1 MSTSTKPTKHIQK
14 SKPKPK
20 PKQKPAQTIDQPD
33 QELSSSIPRS
43 LVLKRGRV
51 GIYLKKLIKEMRIL
65 LYPFCAINLKEKNSN
80 KMKDFLSLVD
90 IYGFS
95 HMFAFT
101 NTEKNS
107 YLKLA
112 KLPSG
117 PTITFK
123 INKYCLA
130 GDIFRE
136 NENDGKALIKLFNHT
151 PICIL
156 NGFNNL
162 HSKDKQPYDIVSTM
176 LQSVF
181 PPIDLNQLK
190 SEQAKKSIFFSV
202 DYNKKGEPEVEMRHF
217 YIEQEKASTKKTISN
232 ILNLKKQDLSGFT
245 NIADYILKQSGYTD
259 VSDNEENDKNEEN
272 DEENQKISMKDK
284 GKVTI
289 IEKNVNSLLSFF
301 QNEENEKKGKEENEA
316 NEVEKE
322 KNGKY
327 KKKEKEN
334 KKTKE
339 VYEKQMKVKLIEVG
353 PRLSLRLVKIEEGF
367 FKGNVAYHSLV
378 KRSKKEILEKS
389 KELKEKNA
397 EKQRRRE
404 EQEANVKRKEE
415 ERLNALPE
423 DKRRIIEEKKNE
435 EEFIGRKRRYEEKK
449 ISEKSEKEVVMSQ
462 KELDYLKELKKGK

>member
-1 MSTSTKPTKHIQK
+1 MSTITKPTKHIQK
-14 SKPKPK
+14 PKSKSK
-20 PKQKPAQTIDQPD
+20 PKQKPTQTIDQQE

-162 HSKDKQPYDIVSTM
+162 HSKDKQPFDIVSTM

-202 DYNKKGEPEVEMRHF
+202 EYDKKGEPEVEMRHF
-217 YIEQEKASTKKTISN
+217 YIEQEKSSTKKTISN

-259 VSDNEENDKNEEN
+259 ASDNEDNDKNEEN
-272 DEENQKISMKDK
+272 DEENEKINMKDK

-289 IEKNVNSLLSFF
+289 IEKNVNSLLTFF
-301 QNEENEKKGKEENEA
+301 QNEEENEGNEIEKEE
-316 NEVEKE
+316 KS
-322 KNGKY
+322 GKY

-353 PRLSLRLVKIEEGF
+353 PRLNLKLVKIEEGF

-415 ERLNALPE
+415 ERMKTLPE
-423 DKRRIIEEKKNE
+423 EKRRMIEEKKNE
-435 EEFIGRKRRYEEKK
+435 DEMIGRKRKYEEKK
-449 ISEKSEKEVVMSQ
+449 KSEKIEKEVVMTQ
-462 KELDYLKELKKGK
+462 KELDYIKELKKGK